1 MRAPDGWRCSTG
13 ISRARRPSRMPP
25 PTRCRNARQAPHPVG
40 KVPLFGMSRPR
51 LYLEIALICLAAI
64 LLEVSYTRVF
74 SFKLVYYFTYVII
87 GLALLGLGAGGVL
100 VALLSGLRRAT
111 PQRLLPVLALLGGLF
126 VLLGYFVVARVQLN
140 AFDLIQ
146 EAFAGEPRF

>member
-1 MRAPDGWRCSTG
+1 
-13 ISRARRPSRMPP
+13 MP
-25 PTRCRNARQAPHPVG
+25 
-40 KVPLFGMSRPR
+40 RPR
-51 LYLEIALICLAAI
+51 LFLEIFLICLAAI

-100 VALLSGLRRAT
+100 VAMLPALRRAA
-111 PQRLLPVLALLGGLF
+111 PARLLPVLALLGGLF
-126 VLLGYFVVARVQLN
+126 IIGGYFVVARVQLN

-146 EAFAGEPRF
+146 DASMREPRFLVELARLVLLCLVLFLPFLMAGLAVSTILASAPKQTARLYAAD